1 MNTNAFPD
9 TLRIDE
15 WNFGQI
21 QSAVIPISPAIAAQ
35 LLTKNF
41 STNRKLSPGVIARY
55 ASEMVKGYW
64 GVGAGISFSEDGYLV
79 DGQHRLNA
87 VIKAGVEVPFLVT
100 IGVPADSYRT
110 YDQSMTR
117 THAHLLTI
125 GGGVGGVKVITTTHI
140 SILRA
145 AVEMLVGHNSS
156 QIGALRT
163 SSVTKQLLP
172 CLIDGIVFAMENR
185 QGVTQSPI
193 LAVVARAYYS
203 RPHDNLVRFLELI
216 GEPGLACSTS
226 ETYASRLPGL
236 LREKGVST
244 SCGGTT
250 RILISSFTQTAL
262 LKFLAGEEW
271 RKGRL
276 FQPTKTLR
284 FECPLDGE
292 IAKILGKSVP
302 ELIRG
307 SGSPVNGKVSKVETP
322 DGAIYGTL
330 EQLLKDAL
338 HVTNQDVTRA
348 ALEEIQTQGRWMA
361 RSDVKS
367 LIEGLYP
374 SIAGLTVGHTSR
386 QPGSASIASN
396 LMQQVDRG
404 EWREEFPQ
412 VVVRRTINKPLLVG
426 VEEC

>member
-41 STNRKLSPGVIARY
+41 STNRKLSSSVITRY

-117 THAHLLTI
+117 TAAHLLTI
-125 GGGVGGVKVITTTHI
+125 GGGVGEVEVITQTHV

-145 AVEMLVGHNSS
+145 ATYMVVSHARFLHV
-156 QIGALRT
+156 A
-163 SSVTKQLLP
+163 SVTKQLFP
-172 CLIDGIVFAMENR
+172 YLIDGIDFAMKNR
-185 QGVTQSPI
+185 QGVNNSAI

-203 RPHDNLVRFLELI
+203 RPHDKLIRFLELV

-236 LREKGVST
+236 LREKGVGNSPN
-244 SCGGTT
+244 GNI
-250 RILISSFTQTAL
+250 RILISALTQTAL

-292 IAKILGKSVP
+292 IAKILDKSVP

-338 HVTNQDVTRA
+338 HISNQDVTRA
-348 ALEEIQTQGRWMA
+348 ALEEIQAQGRWMA

-386 QPGSASIASN
+386 QPGSSSLASN

>member
-41 STNRKLSPGVIARY
+41 STNRKLSPSAIARY
-55 ASEMVKGYW
+55 ASEMVKGEW

-100 IGVPADSYRT
+100 TGVPSDSYRT

-117 THAHLLTI
+117 TAAHLLTI
-125 GGGVGGVKVITTTHI
+125 GGGIGEVKIITKAHV
-140 SILRA
+140 SILRSA
-145 AVEMLVGHNSS
+145 MEMVLSSGSHNSP
-156 QIGALRT
+156 LRT
-163 SSVTKQLLP
+163 PSAIKQLFP
-172 CLIDGIVFAMENR
+172 YLIDGIAFALENH
-185 QGVTQSPI
+185 QGVTHSAI

-203 RPHDNLVRFLELI
+203 RPHDKLIRFLELV

-236 LREKGVST
+236 LREKGINS
-244 SCGGTT
+244 SGGWAA
-250 RILISSFTQTAL
+250 RSLLSSFTQTAL

-338 HVTNQDVTRA
+338 HISNQDVTRA